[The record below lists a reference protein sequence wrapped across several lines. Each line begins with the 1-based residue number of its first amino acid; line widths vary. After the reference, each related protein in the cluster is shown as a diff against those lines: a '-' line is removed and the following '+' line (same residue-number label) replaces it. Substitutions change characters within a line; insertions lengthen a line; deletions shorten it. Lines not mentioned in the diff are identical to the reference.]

1 MKQQKEIE
9 IKLAL
14 SPEAARKLLA
24 SRRYRHLAAGPPI
37 HRQLVTTYFDTPR
50 HVLRKAG
57 IALRVRDDGEC
68 RVQTVKLAADGM
80 AGLTSR
86 TELSTP
92 VSGDR
97 PELGPLREG
106 GVVPALARRRD
117 ADLKPVF
124 TTRLERTALR
134 LKTRHAQVELAIDQG
149 VIQAYTNSG
158 LREEAICEAEFELLS
173 GNATALFDL
182 ALDVC
187 QASDA
192 RPLYLTKS
200 DRGYAL
206 ARRSHRPKPEKAR
219 PVALAKN
226 LLALDAF
233 DAVVRAALTQLER
246 NHAPM
251 LAGEPDGVHQ
261 VRVALR
267 RLRAALR
274 AFEPLLPYH
283 ERKSFSSEFRWF
295 QRRLAAAR
303 DWHVFASETV
313 PLLMADATAN
323 GTAGGVAQSRQ
334 AKRLQRIAQY
344 ERRRATATAVAHFS
358 SRRYAR
364 LLLMFQ
370 RWVAGLQRDLEDSE
384 INRRV
389 IPFARKILRDDRRR
403 LLEEERPLGQLP
415 GEAVHELRKRCKAA
429 RYTAESF
436 GSLWAGESVNA
447 CLSAMEEF
455 QDRVGEANDA
465 RAAVRL
471 VCGLRPGRLEPG
483 VLAWVQGWSQKRAG
497 ERINAAADSW
507 RRLRRLTPFWEA
519 RPAGERRRSQVSRR
533 HARPPRDAP
542 GPRGSG

>member
-1 MKQQKEIE
+1 MKPQKEIE

-24 SRRYRHLAAGPPI
+24 SKRFRRLAAGPPVRR
-37 HRQLVTTYFDTPR
+37 HLVTTYFDTPR
-50 HVLRKAG
+50 HALHKAG
-57 IALRVRDDGEC
+57 IALRVRDDGES
-68 RVQTVKLAADGM
+68 RVQAVKLPAHGM
-80 AGLTSR
+80 AGLTNR
-86 TELSTP
+86 TEVSTP

-97 PELGPLREG
+97 PELELLREA

-117 ADLKPVF
+117 ADLAPVF

-134 LKTRHAQVELAIDQG
+134 LKTRHAEVELAIDRG
-149 VIQAYTNSG
+149 VIQAPTRAG

-173 GNATALFDL
+173 GDATALFGL

-192 RPLYLTKS
+192 RPMYVSKS

-206 ARRSHRPKPEKAR
+206 ARLSHRPKAEKAR
-219 PVALAKN
+219 PAVLSKN
-226 LLALDAF
+226 MLALDAF
-233 DAVVRAALTQLER
+233 DAVVRATLLQLER

-251 LAGEPDGVHQ
+251 LDGHPESVHQ

-274 AFEPLLPYH
+274 AFKPLLPYH

-313 PLLMADATAN
+313 PLLMAEA
-323 GTAGGVAQSRQ
+323 TAGGALQARQ
-334 AKRLQRIAQY
+334 AKRLQRLAQY
-344 ERRRATATAVAHFS
+344 ERRRATDTAVARFR

-370 RWVAGLQRDLEDSE
+370 RWVAGLQRDFEDSE
-384 INRRV
+384 MNRRAM
-389 IPFARKILRDDRRR
+389 PFARKVLRADRRG

-415 GEAVHELRKRCKAA
+415 GEAVHELRKRCKSA

-436 GSLWAGESVNA
+436 GSLWAGDGVNA
-447 CLSAMEEF
+447 CLGAMEEF
-455 QDRVGEANDA
+455 QDRLGEANDA

-471 VCGLRPGRLEPG
+471 ACGLRAGRLEPG
-483 VLAWVQGWSQKRAG
+483 VVAWMQGWAEKRAL
-497 ERINAAADSW
+497 ERIDAASESW
-507 RRLRRLTPFWEA
+507 RRLRRLKPFWEA
-519 RPAGERRRSQVSRR
+519 GPGRRLRSQVSRR
-533 HARPPRDAP
+533 HAPPPRDAP
-542 GPRGSG
+542 PPAGSG